1 MKKSFQQVIHRV
13 RASLRTPRGR
23 DILTFVIFVSIS
35 AILWS
40 VLSLN
45 EEEQY
50 DLRMPLKITHVPDS
64 ATIINPG
71 PEALSVSV
79 RGRGTQM
86 FKFALGSNPSLNIDF
101 RAYRSG
107 NRTESSDTPVDRRD
121 KRIGYLSGFHIHPLY
136 HQSRSGHACRSRL

>member
-86 FKFALGSNPSLNIDF
+86 FKFAQ
-101 RAYRSG
+101 YRFPCLPQRELSSPEQL
-107 NRTESSDTPVDRRD
+107 RTESSDTPVDRRD